1 MKASYVGGLRKSIE
15 DTMRLVRVAAVLA
28 LAGIIRTGLE
38 ESGGDQA
45 WLRHAEG
52 SSRAALMIDNTHPR
66 LPIGNNVVT
75 LPFSEC

>member
-1 MKASYVGGLRKSIE
+1 MRYLLLPFSQKFRSAKRNGTILKASYVGGLRKSIE

-52 SSRAALMIDNTHPR
+52 L
-66 LPIGNNVVT
+66 GVWG
-75 LPFSEC
+75 